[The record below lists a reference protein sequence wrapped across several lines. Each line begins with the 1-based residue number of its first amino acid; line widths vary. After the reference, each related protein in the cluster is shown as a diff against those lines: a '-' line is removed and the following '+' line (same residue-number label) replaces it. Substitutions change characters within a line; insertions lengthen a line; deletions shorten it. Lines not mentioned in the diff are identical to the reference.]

1 MSNFDRIYSGIKAVM
16 LMNDRFDRIEGQLRA
31 LSDDLALLA
40 GSHVEL
46 AQRVA
51 TLEGYLQG
59 RTDQAAV
66 QQKQARLPKPRKK
79 DR

>member
-1 MSNFDRIYSGIKAVM
+1 MSGFDRVYGALKAVM
-16 LMNDRFDRIEGQLRA
+16 LMNDRFDRIDGQLSA
-31 LSDDLALLA
+31 LSDDLGLLS

-51 TLEGYLQG
+51 TLEGYLRG
-59 RTDQAAV
+59 RADQAAV
-66 QQKQARLPKPRKK
+66 QQEQARLPKPKRK